1 MDTFQQLEE
10 LQYQLMN
17 SKPDPQLLFSH
28 CHNAG
33 FTPLGLGSARIGL
46 QLDNQVAKVAWKE
59 SGIISNLIE
68 DRVWNSASE
77 DLKQYL
83 APCLSISEKYHVLIQ
98 ARCLPVSASI
108 IDPEIQNMIGL
119 LSAYGITDIAVN
131 LGLYDQR
138 IVCYDYAMIRPE
150 EYPRLFPEVVL

>member
-1 MDTFQQLEE
+1 MDCFDQLED
-10 LQYQLMN
+10 LQHQLIT

-28 CHNAG
+28 CYNAG
-33 FTPLGLGSARIGL
+33 FNPLGIGSARIGL
-46 QLDNQVAKVAWKE
+46 QMDDLVSKVAWKE

-77 DLKQYL
+77 HLQNYL
-83 APCLSISEKYHVLIQ
+83 APCVSISSKSHVLIQ
-98 ARCLPVSASI
+98 KRCLPITASI

-138 IVCYDYAMIRPE
+138 VVCYDYAMIRPE